1 MTFIFEEL
9 DCQETPLGLL
19 SLRKRAELRLD
30 NNRIIYEVKLGD
42 EFLMSSL
49 FPEAE
54 IQLSK
59 LGLHALKENGHT
71 SELDIVVGGLGLGYT
86 AAAVLEDDG
95 VSALSVI
102 DIMPAVIDWHQR
114 ELVPLGKTLCSDPRC
129 KLQFGDFFE
138 LATNLE
144 PGFPPDD
151 KNVHG
156 IFLDIDHSPSWW
168 LNQENSRFYTPDALS
183 KMRGKMVP
191 GGVFG
196 LWSDELP
203 SEEFTTLLTAVFHK
217 VETHIIRFPNPYTGK
232 ESTNSVYLAQ
242 A

>member
-1 MTFIFEEL
+1 MTFSFKEL
-9 DCQETPLGLL
+9 DSQDTPLGVI

-30 NNRIIYEVKLGD
+30 NQIVYEVKLGE

-59 LGLHALKENGHT
+59 LGLAALKQNGHARD
-71 SELDIVVGGLGLGYT
+71 LDIVVGGLGLGYT
-86 AAAVLEDDG
+86 AAAALEDKG
-95 VSALSVI
+95 VSSVSVI

-114 ELVPLGKTLCSDPRC
+114 HLVPLGELLCSDSRC
-129 KLQFGDFFE
+129 RLQLGDFFE
-138 LATNLE
+138 LATNSEL
-144 PGFPPDD
+144 GFPPQN
-151 KNVHG
+151 KQVHG
-156 IFLDIDHSPSWW
+156 VFLDIDHSPSWW
-168 LNQENSRFYTPDALS
+168 LNQENSQFYTQAALS
-183 KMRGKMVP
+183 KMKQKMVA
-191 GGVFG
+191 GGIFG

-203 SEEFTTLLTAVFHK
+203 SNEFIALLESVFHQ
-217 VETHIIRFPNPYTGK
+217 VETHIVSFPNPFSGT

>member
-1 MTFIFEEL
+1 MFEEL

-30 NNRIIYEVKLGD
+30 NRIVYEVKLGD

-59 LGLHALKENGHT
+59 LGLQALRSNGHAT
-71 SELDIVVGGLGLGYT
+71 DLHIIVGGLGLGYT
-86 AAAVLEDDG
+86 AAAVLEDED
-95 VSALSVI
+95 VCSLTVI
-102 DIMPAVIDWHQR
+102 DIMPTVIDWHQR
-114 ELVPLGKTLCSDPRC
+114 HLVPLGETLCSDPRC
-129 KLQFGDFFE
+129 SLQLADFFE
-138 LATNLE
+138 LATNSDSTFL
-144 PGFPPDD
+144 GVDQ
-151 KNVHG
+151 KVQG
-156 IFLDIDHSPSWW
+156 VFLDIDHSPSWW
-168 LNQENSRFYTPDALS
+168 LDKENSRFYTQESLS
-183 KMRGKMVP
+183 KMRKKMVS

-203 SEEFTTLLTAVFHK
+203 SDEFTALLESVFQKAEVH
-217 VETHIIRFPNPYTGK
+217 VISFPNPYTGK